1 MIIVIMIGSDSM
13 VSRMDK
19 YHSESIPANQSRF
32 QKNEHLYESLYNN
45 KVVTEFSEINN
56 NVLDL
61 TSGTSSS
68 SNRRENYQKNKASF
82 PNYRADVVEEKVA
95 FPNSIDK
102 IIEDPS
108 EKNYNIN
115 DILSEARKNRSLT
128 SNDEKKRLKTVE
140 YSILSDLSKEKL
152 AEYRENKKK
161 MSKDEEENLEELIH
175 TITSNSLRKK
185 IDDELLSDLLPTE
198 EDETIISKKLLSS
211 IEDTEDIALEKNK
224 VNEDSDK
231 EDSDKEDSDKED
243 FLKDTTNEMEIDRSF
258 YTKSMDLSKEDFEID
273 DDDSDD
279 DSFLEES
286 KMSTTKKIFLVC
298 FIILVIAIV
307 GYIVYRFI

>member
-1 MIIVIMIGSDSM
+1 MIIMIGSDSM

-82 PNYRADVVEEKVA
+82 PNYRADIVEEKVA

-198 EDETIISKKLLSS
+198 EDETIISKELLAS
-211 IEDTEDIALEKNK
+211 IEDTEDISLEKNK
-224 VNEDSDK
+224 VN
-231 EDSDKEDSDKED
+231 EDSDKED

>member
-1 MIIVIMIGSDSM
+1 MVIMIGSDSM

-82 PNYRADVVEEKVA
+82 PNYRADVAEEKVA

-198 EDETIISKKLLSS
+198 EDETIISKELLSS

-231 EDSDKEDSDKED
+231 ENSDKEDSDKED

-298 FIILVIAIV
+298 FIVLVIAIV

>member
-1 MIIVIMIGSDSM
+1 MVIMIGSDSM

-45 KVVTEFSEINN
+45 KVVTEFSGINN

-61 TSGTSSS
+61 TSGTSNS

-198 EDETIISKKLLSS
+198 EDETIISKELLAS

-231 EDSDKEDSDKED
+231 ENSDKED

-298 FIILVIAIV
+298 FIVLVIAIV

>member
-1 MIIVIMIGSDSM
+1 
-13 VSRMDK
+13 
-19 YHSESIPANQSRF
+19 
-32 QKNEHLYESLYNN
+32 
-45 KVVTEFSEINN
+45 
-56 NVLDL
+56 
-61 TSGTSSS
+61 
-68 SNRRENYQKNKASF
+68 
-82 PNYRADVVEEKVA
+82 
-95 FPNSIDK
+95 
-102 IIEDPS
+102 
-108 EKNYNIN
+108 
-115 DILSEARKNRSLT
+115 
-128 SNDEKKRLKTVE
+128 
-140 YSILSDLSKEKL
+140 
-152 AEYRENKKK
+152 

-198 EDETIISKKLLSS
+198 EDETIISKELLES

-224 VNEDSDK
+224 VN

-298 FIILVIAIV
+298 FIVLVIAIV

>member
-1 MIIVIMIGSDSM
+1 M

-128 SNDEKKRLKTVE
+128 SNDEKKRLKTVK

-198 EDETIISKKLLSS
+198 EDETIISKELLSS

>member
-1 MIIVIMIGSDSM
+1 MVIMIGSDSM

-198 EDETIISKKLLSS
+198 EDETIISKELLAS
-211 IEDTEDIALEKNK
+211 IEDTEDISLEKNNA
-224 VNEDSDK
+224 NEDSDK
-231 EDSDKEDSDKED
+231 ENSDKEDSDKED

-298 FIILVIAIV
+298 FIVLVIAIV

>member
-1 MIIVIMIGSDSM
+1 M

-61 TSGTSSS
+61 TSGTSSG

-198 EDETIISKKLLSS
+198 EDETIISKELLAS
-211 IEDTEDIALEKNK
+211 IEDTEDISLEKNK
-224 VNEDSDK
+224 VN

-298 FIILVIAIV
+298 FIVLVIAIV
-307 GYIVYRFI
+307 GYIVYKFI

>member
-1 MIIVIMIGSDSM
+1 MVIMIGSDSM

-198 EDETIISKKLLSS
+198 EDETIISKELLAS

-231 EDSDKEDSDKED
+231 ENSDKEDSDKED

-298 FIILVIAIV
+298 FIVLVIAIV

>member
-1 MIIVIMIGSDSM
+1 M

-82 PNYRADVVEEKVA
+82 DSNINLNWRSYRADVVEEKVA

-198 EDETIISKKLLSS
+198 EDETIISKELLAS
-211 IEDTEDIALEKNK
+211 IEDTEDISLEKNK
-224 VNEDSDK
+224 VN

-298 FIILVIAIV
+298 FIVLVIAIV

>member
-1 MIIVIMIGSDSM
+1 MVIMIGSDSM

-198 EDETIISKKLLSS
+198 EDETIISKELLAS
-211 IEDTEDIALEKNK
+211 IEDTEDISLEKNK
-224 VNEDSDK
+224 AN
-231 EDSDKEDSDKED
+231 EDSDKED

-307 GYIVYRFI
+307 GYIVYKFI

>member
-1 MIIVIMIGSDSM
+1 M

-198 EDETIISKKLLSS
+198 EDETIISKELLAS
-211 IEDTEDIALEKNK
+211 IEDTEDISLEKNK
-224 VNEDSDK
+224 VN
-231 EDSDKEDSDKED
+231 EDSDKED

-298 FIILVIAIV
+298 FIVLVIAIV

>member
-1 MIIVIMIGSDSM
+1 M

-19 YHSESIPANQSRF
+19 YHSESIPVNQSRF

-82 PNYRADVVEEKVA
+82 PNYRADVAEEKVA

-198 EDETIISKKLLSS
+198 EDETIISKELLSS

-231 EDSDKEDSDKED
+231 ENSDKEDSDKED

-298 FIILVIAIV
+298 FIVLVIAIV

>member
-1 MIIVIMIGSDSM
+1 M

-140 YSILSDLSKEKL
+140 YNILSDLSKEKL

-198 EDETIISKKLLSS
+198 EDETIISKELLAS
-211 IEDTEDIALEKNK
+211 IEDTEDISLEKNK
-224 VNEDSDK
+224 VN

-258 YTKSMDLSKEDFEID
+258 HTKSMDLSKEDFEID

-298 FIILVIAIV
+298 FIVLVIAIV
-307 GYIVYRFI
+307 GYIVYRFIQF

>member
-1 MIIVIMIGSDSM
+1 MKITVAGTGYVGLSLATLLSKKHEVI
-13 VSRMDK
+13 
-19 YHSESIPANQSRF
+19 A
-32 QKNEHLYESLYNN
+32 L
-45 KVVTEFSEINN
+45 
-56 NVLDL
+56 
-61 TSGTSSS
+61 
-68 SNRRENYQKNKASF
+68 
-82 PNYRADVVEEKVA
+82 DVVEEKVA

-108 EKNYNIN
+108 EKNYDIN

-198 EDETIISKKLLSS
+198 EDETIISKELLAS

-224 VNEDSDK
+224 VN

-298 FIILVIAIV
+298 FIVLVIAIV

>member
-1 MIIVIMIGSDSM
+1 MEDEG
-13 VSRMDK
+13 
-19 YHSESIPANQSRF
+19 Y
-32 QKNEHLYESLYNN
+32 
-45 KVVTEFSEINN
+45 
-56 NVLDL
+56 
-61 TSGTSSS
+61 GTCS
-68 SNRRENYQKNKASF
+68 A
-82 PNYRADVVEEKVA
+82 
-95 FPNSIDK
+95 
-102 IIEDPS
+102 DPS

-198 EDETIISKKLLSS
+198 EDETIISKELLSS

-231 EDSDKEDSDKED
+231 ENSDKEDSDKED
-243 FLKDTTNEMEIDRSF
+243 FLKDTTNEMEIDCSF

-298 FIILVIAIV
+298 FIVLVIAIV

>member
-1 MIIVIMIGSDSM
+1 M

-108 EKNYNIN
+108 
-115 DILSEARKNRSLT
+115 
-128 SNDEKKRLKTVE
+128 
-140 YSILSDLSKEKL
+140 
-152 AEYRENKKK
+152 
-161 MSKDEEENLEELIH
+161 
-175 TITSNSLRKK
+175 
-185 IDDELLSDLLPTE
+185 
-198 EDETIISKKLLSS
+198 
-211 IEDTEDIALEKNK
+211 
-224 VNEDSDK
+224 
-231 EDSDKEDSDKED
+231 
-243 FLKDTTNEMEIDRSF
+243 
-258 YTKSMDLSKEDFEID
+258 
-273 DDDSDD
+273 
-279 DSFLEES
+279 
-286 KMSTTKKIFLVC
+286 
-298 FIILVIAIV
+298 
-307 GYIVYRFI
+307 

>member
-1 MIIVIMIGSDSM
+1 M
-13 VSRMDK
+13 
-19 YHSESIPANQSRF
+19 
-32 QKNEHLYESLYNN
+32 
-45 KVVTEFSEINN
+45 
-56 NVLDL
+56 
-61 TSGTSSS
+61 
-68 SNRRENYQKNKASF
+68 
-82 PNYRADVVEEKVA
+82 
-95 FPNSIDK
+95 
-102 IIEDPS
+102 
-108 EKNYNIN
+108 
-115 DILSEARKNRSLT
+115 
-128 SNDEKKRLKTVE
+128 
-140 YSILSDLSKEKL
+140 

-198 EDETIISKKLLSS
+198 EDETIISKELLAS
-211 IEDTEDIALEKNK
+211 IEDTEDISLEKNK
-224 VNEDSDK
+224 AN
-231 EDSDKEDSDKED
+231 EDSDKED

>member
-198 EDETIISKKLLSS
+198 EDETIISKELLAS
-211 IEDTEDIALEKNK
+211 IEDTEDISLEKNK
-224 VNEDSDK
+224 VN

-298 FIILVIAIV
+298 FIVLVIAIV

>member
-1 MIIVIMIGSDSM
+1 M

-198 EDETIISKKLLSS
+198 EDETIISKELLAS
-211 IEDTEDIALEKNK
+211 IEDTEDISLEKNNA
-224 VNEDSDK
+224 NEDSDK
-231 EDSDKEDSDKED
+231 ENSDKEDSDKED

-298 FIILVIAIV
+298 FIVLVIAIV

>member
-1 MIIVIMIGSDSM
+1 M

-108 EKNYNIN
+108 EKNYDIN

-198 EDETIISKKLLSS
+198 EDETIISKELLSS
-211 IEDTEDIALEKNK
+211 IEDTEDISLEKNK
-224 VNEDSDK
+224 VN
-231 EDSDKEDSDKED
+231 EDSDKED

-298 FIILVIAIV
+298 FIVLVIAIV